1 MRMLAASLAFFLSQ
15 QCLAADLIGG
25 GLKVLGVKPIDDTKV
40 AITIQEENAA
50 ETFVVDCISATWGF
64 EGVALKPVRANQRSQ
79 AIAERACRAV
89 EFKSALVSDS
99 GEWSSP
105 FEQKPEPAKK
115 TRPTWTVSE
124 QVSSPQPWDKFPQN
138 IFSNYTRQQYP
149 RTFAEWGES
158 GVGQIE
164 LLERQAAVHVS
175 KSKVCSE
182 VEYVGLSESRSHPPV
197 KPVVFVDCANGN
209 RFYIG
214 AKELSIHPDSLDY
227 RRTK

>member
-1 MRMLAASLAFFLSQ
+1 MRMLLAPLALFLAQ

-25 GLKVLGVKPIDDTKV
+25 GQRVLGVQPLDETRVK
-40 AITIQEENAA
+40 ITVQGESSPD
-50 ETFVVDCISATWGF
+50 TFVVDCIGATWGF
-64 EGVALKPVRANQRSQ
+64 EGGTHQQVKADQRSQ

-89 EFKSALVSDS
+89 EFKAALVGRP
-99 GEWSSP
+99 GEWKAP
-105 FEQKPEPAKK
+105 VQQKPQAAKQL
-115 TRPTWTVSE
+115 RPTWVVSE
-124 QVSSPQPWDKFPQN
+124 HVSSPQPWDKFPQN
-138 IFSNYTRQQYP
+138 IFSKYTRQQYP

-175 KSKVCSE
+175 KAKACSE
-182 VEYVGLSESRSHPPV
+182 VEYVGLSEARSLPPV
-197 KPVVFVDCANGN
+197 KPVVFVDCTNGN

-214 AKELSIHPDSLDY
+214 AKELSTRPDSLDY